1 MVQVTVRADE
11 LLLERVR
18 VAARH
23 HGRSLNGYI
32 VDVLSAA
39 TDPSLNDDASER
51 IRERLRAAGLLVE
64 VAPVRGR
71 PSSADVET
79 ARRRAGRGVPLS
91 DLVSRGRR

>member
-1 MVQVTVRADE
+1 MVQITVRADAA
-11 LLLERVR
+11 LLDKVR
-18 VAARH
+18 AAARH

-32 VDVLSAA
+32 VDVLNAA
-39 TDPSLNDDASER
+39 TDPSLNDDVSER

-71 PSSADVET
+71 PPAGDVET
-79 ARRRAGRGVPLS
+79 ARRRAGRGVPLG